1 MSTRVLPADPS
12 LPAAPA
18 RLPPREQAKAL
29 GLATLGGML
38 EYFEFLVYVFLAP
51 QISAYFA
58 PPDMPGWLQLMMTFG
73 IFAAGYLV
81 RPIGGIVLA
90 HLGDVFGRKRTFTLT
105 LLLMAV
111 PTTAIG
117 LLPGYAQIGVLAPIL
132 LLVCRMLQGLSVGG
146 ELPGALSFISEQV
159 PPRWLPLAC
168 GVLSAS
174 ITCGALFGSLVVN
187 ALTHSLGAEAMA
199 DYGWRIPFL
208 IGGVF
213 GFFSIYLR
221 RFTRETPVFEAM
233 KAHSQLSRRLPFATL
248 MSEHWRDVLL
258 AMVIASMVAAI
269 TLATTQFPIA
279 YFVTL
284 RGFDAR
290 RVLDAHAWLILVV
303 MLGHLLVGYL
313 SSRTSLLLG
322 FVAAAT
328 CAIGALFWAYGQD
341 SVETLV
347 WPFVLLGLSAG
358 SMTTSLALLVVAF
371 PAQVRYTGIATAY
384 NVPLAL
390 VGGLSPLLLTW
401 LSQRHLWWAAAYPA
415 AFCVFGVV
423 AALALWPRRHPI
435 SPFDPVRVR

>member
-1 MSTRVLPADPS
+1 MPV
-12 LPAAPA
+12 
-18 RLPPREQAKAL
+18 RLPPREQFKAL

-105 LLLMAV
+105 LLLMAL

-117 LLPGYAQIGVLAPIL
+117 LLPGYAQIGFLAPIL

-174 ITCGALFGSLVVN
+174 IACGALFGSLVVN
-187 ALTHSLGAEAMA
+187 WLTQWLGAEAMA
-199 DYGWRIPFL
+199 DYGWRIPFIL
-208 IGGVF
+208 GGVF
-213 GFFSIYLR
+213 GFVSIYLR

-233 KAHSQLSRRLPFATL
+233 KAHRQLAARLPFATL
-248 MSEHWRDVLL
+248 MAEHWREVLL
-258 AMVIASMVAAI
+258 TMVIASMVAAV
-269 TLATTQFPIA
+269 TLATTQYPIP

-284 RGFDAR
+284 RGFPSTA
-290 RVLDAHAWLILVV
+290 VLDAHARLILAV
-303 MLGHLLVGYL
+303 MLGHFVVGYL

-322 FVAAAT
+322 FVVASCAAIAS
-328 CAIGALFWAYGQD
+328 LFWAYGQD
-341 SVETLV
+341 NVESLT
-347 WPFVLLGLSAG
+347 WPFVALGLSAG
-358 SMTTSLALLVVAF
+358 VMTASLALLVVAF

-384 NVPLAL
+384 NLPLAL

-401 LSQRHLWWAAAYPA
+401 LSQKQLWWAAAYPA
-415 AFCVFGVV
+415 AFCAFGIA
-423 AALALWPRRHPI
+423 AALALWPRRKPI
-435 SPFDPVRVR
+435 DPFDPSLVR